1 MAITLIGKNDFPTY
15 IALST
20 DITSGSIVGTP
31 LIGKTVYTTDDQ
43 AWYIITGTSGSKFTT
58 TSFVMPALET

>member
-1 MAITLIGKNDFPTY
+1 MSVTLIGKDNFPTY

-20 DITSGSIVGTP
+20 DITSGSIVNTP

-43 AWYIITGTSGSKFTT
+43 AWYIITGTSGSSYKTA
-58 TSFVMPALET
+58 SFVMPALET

>member
-1 MAITLIGKNDFPTY
+1 MAVTFIDKDAFPTY

-20 DITSGSIVGTP
+20 DMNSGSIVNTP

-43 AWYIITGTSGSKFTT
+43 EWYIVIEASGSSYYTE
-58 TSFVMPALET
+58 SFLLPATA